1 MLHIE
6 SKEQFSEEIKSGNV
20 IVDFYASWCGPC
32 KMLSPLLE
40 VLEEKLK
47 VKVIKVNVDE
57 QIEIASEFFV
67 SSIPFLV
74 FFKDGKRVGDH
85 LGYIPQPQLE
95 KLCNNYFD

>member
-6 SKEQFSEEIKSGNV
+6 SKEQFAQEIQSGKV

-32 KMLSPLLE
+32 RMLSPLLE
-40 VLEEKLK
+40 KLEEESD

-57 QIEIASEFFV
+57 QIEIASEFLV

-85 LGYIPQPQLE
+85 LGYIPEPQLK
-95 KLCNNYFD
+95 KLCEQYFN